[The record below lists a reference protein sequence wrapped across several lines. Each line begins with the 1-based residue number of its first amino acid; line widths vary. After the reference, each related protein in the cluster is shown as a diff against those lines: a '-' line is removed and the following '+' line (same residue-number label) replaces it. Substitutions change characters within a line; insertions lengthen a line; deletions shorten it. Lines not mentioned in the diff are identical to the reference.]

1 MSKEATGS
9 NGALLGSPDYWDRL
23 NRSTF
28 FGDIMSSSSGTD
40 YYRTLEKAG
49 EKAQGAIEEI
59 YQDLSDNGRFLH
71 MLPSSDR
78 DSLAK
83 QVLALY
89 DVCRMTGLSAMRSD
103 DCVNGL
109 NLSCMSPWSNPFRDE
124 SSIQSAISLMKGNP
138 YYSGNEALSLVR
150 EAADWGISFAA
161 GSDERKRAL
170 LETLAQGKND
180 AFLRDVADEYE
191 NENGSKDY
199 CGKCGYAIGSSGY
212 LNAIESEVFGKSLPM
227 TYSAAWGSPDYEGFL
242 HDGIRMITEQL
253 ERDLDDASRENYY
266 ITDETARKL
275 KDAVSELSQC
285 GISTFSLESKIEK
298 LAWFVGGDS
307 TKILQLQRD
316 LNELGFGR
324 LTEDGVYGKKTL
336 QALDAFH
343 NEFARGTYPILTKI
357 NPLQSEST
365 GIKLN
370 PIKSNGI
377 DYASLLDVSAR
388 STNIKN
394 GKNRGITVFRAD
406 IDDEIGYHFNTVYGP
421 KIKSGEYVPSSELQR
436 EVINKLN
443 HTQIDEKAYR
453 ILKDFDGHA
462 KKVRVAGRVLAVM
475 GVALDALEIAEAVER
490 DLNDADRKLGR
501 TTSSAVASIV
511 GSWGLGVAGA
521 KSGAALGAA
530 IGTAILPGVGT
541 AIGGT
546 AGGLVLGIVGSSFG
560 SRLGNY
566 IIDIT
571 ELE

>member
-9 NGALLGSPDYWDRL
+9 NGAILGSAEYWNRV
-23 NRSTF
+23 NRSTLL
-28 FGDIMSSSSGTD
+28 GDIMPSTSGTE
-40 YYRTLEKAG
+40 YYKMLEKVG
-49 EKAQGAIEEI
+49 ENARSAIDEI
-59 YQDLSDNGRFLH
+59 YRDLSEHGNSLH
-71 MLPSSDR
+71 KLPSSDR
-78 DSLAK
+78 NSLAK
-83 QVLALY
+83 QVEALY
-89 DVCRMTGLSAMRSD
+89 DVCRMTGKSSFHSS

-109 NLSCMSPWSNPFRDE
+109 SLSGMSPWSKPFRDE
-124 SSIQSAISLMKGNP
+124 SAIKTAVSLMKSNS
-138 YYSGNEALSLVR
+138 YFSGSEALSLVR
-150 EAADWGISFAA
+150 EAARWGISFAA
-161 GSDERKRAL
+161 GSNERKKAF
-170 LETLAQGKND
+170 LEVLAQGKND
-180 AFLRDVADEYE
+180 DFLQDVADEYE
-191 NENGSKDY
+191 DENGSKDY
-199 CGKCGYAIGSSGY
+199 RGKCGYSIGSSGY

-227 TYSAAWGSPDYEGFL
+227 TYSAAWGSPDYERL
-242 HDGIRMITEQL
+242 LRDGLRTVAERL

-275 KDAVSELSQC
+275 KDVVSELSRC
-285 GISTFSLESKIEK
+285 GVSTFSLESKIEK

-307 TKILQLQRD
+307 AKISQLQRD

-521 KSGAALGAA
+521 KSGAALGTA

-546 AGGLVLGIVGSSFG
+546 TGGLVLGIVGSSFG
-560 SRLGNY
+560 SKLGNFVV
-566 IIDIT
+566 DIT

>member
-1 MSKEATGS
+1 MSKEATGG
-9 NGALLGSPDYWDRL
+9 NGALLGSSDYWDRL

-28 FGDIMSSSSGTD
+28 FGDIMSLSSGTD
-40 YYRTLEKAG
+40 YYRTLEEVG

-78 DSLAK
+78 ESLAK

-124 SSIQSAISLMKGNP
+124 SAIQSAISLMKSNP
-138 YYSGNEALSLVR
+138 YYSGNEALKLVR

-170 LETLAQGKND
+170 LETLAQGKNH
-180 AFLRDVADEYE
+180 AFLLDVADEYE

-227 TYSAAWGSPDYEGFL
+227 TYGAAWGSPDYVGL
-242 HDGIRMITEQL
+242 LRDGIRMITEQL
-253 ERDLDDASRENYY
+253 ERDLDDVSRENYY

-285 GISTFSLESKIEK
+285 GVSTFSLESKIEK

-307 TKILQLQRD
+307 AKILQLQRD
-316 LNELGFGR
+316 LNDLGFGR
-324 LTEDGVYGKKTL
+324 LTEDGVYGKKTNNTVESFL
-336 QALDAFH
+336 QDLSHGTFSSLTWVDPLQRNITKIKTGTKITKSGQIYSQLMTEGVSAPIFKADKH
-343 NEFARGTYPILTKI
+343 TYHGIKDYTHVNVNVSDIPDIKERQIEFA
-357 NPLQSEST
+357 S
-365 GIKLN
+365 KLDH
-370 PIKSNGI
+370 KHVSNEV
-377 DYASLLDVSAR
+377 YA
-388 STNIKN
+388 
-394 GKNRGITVFRAD
+394 
-406 IDDEIGYHFNTVYGP
+406 
-421 KIKSGEYVPSSELQR
+421 
-436 EVINKLN
+436 
-443 HTQIDEKAYR
+443 
-453 ILKDFDGHA
+453 ILKDFDHSA
-462 KKVRVAGRVLAVM
+462 KVVKTAGKVLLVTGIVL
-475 GVALDALEIAEAVER
+475 DTLELYGAIEN

-511 GSWGLGVAGA
+511 GSWGLGAVGA
-521 KSGAALGAA
+521 EGGAVLSAA

-541 AIGGT
+541 AIGGV
-546 AGGLVLGIVGSSFG
+546 AGGLVLGIVDSSFG
-560 SRLGNY
+560 GRLGNY

>member
-28 FGDIMSSSSGTD
+28 FGDIMSSPSGTD
-40 YYRTLEKAG
+40 YYRTLEKVG

-103 DCVNGL
+103 DCVNSL

-124 SSIQSAISLMKGNP
+124 SAIQSAISLMKSNS
-138 YYSGNEALSLVR
+138 YYSSNEALSLVR

-161 GSDERKRAL
+161 GSDERKRTL

-191 NENGSKDY
+191 NENGSKNY

-227 TYSAAWGSPDYEGFL
+227 TYSAAWGSPDYVGL
-242 HDGIRMITEQL
+242 LRDGIRMVAEQL

-275 KDAVSELSQC
+275 KDAVSELSRC
-285 GISTFSLESKIEK
+285 GVSTFSLESKIEK

-324 LTEDGVYGKKTL
+324 LTEDGVYGEKTNEAWLRFLSELEHGTVPTLCWVDTLKSDLTGIALGATKNAEKAGLKNAYKMGSRPYIHIDESHNSGTVFFRGVKRKMDYPHLNFDDVPESNALYDWL
-336 QALDAFH
+336 QKEYNHYPLSDDAY
-343 NEFARGTYPILTKI
+343 NTLK
-357 NPLQSEST
+357 NLEST
-365 GIKLN
+365 GKIVRKAG
-370 PIKSNGI
+370 K
-377 DYASLLDVSAR
+377 ALL
-388 STNIKN
+388 
-394 GKNRGITVFRAD
+394 
-406 IDDEIGYHFNTVYGP
+406 
-421 KIKSGEYVPSSELQR
+421 
-436 EVINKLN
+436 
-443 HTQIDEKAYR
+443 
-453 ILKDFDGHA
+453 
-462 KKVRVAGRVLAVM
+462 VA
-475 GVALDALEIAEAVER
+475 GVALDALELGLAIHD
-490 DLNDADRKLGR
+490 DLHDADKKLEKQ
-501 TTSSAVASIV
+501 
-511 GSWGLGVAGA
+511 L
-521 KSGAALGAA
+521 
-530 IGTAILPGVGT
+530 
-541 AIGGT
+541 
-546 AGGLVLGIVGSSFG
+546 
-560 SRLGNY
+560 
-566 IIDIT
+566 
-571 ELE
+571 